1 MEYVKKYEYM
11 LERQEI
17 MEFCLHAWA
26 ESAKCRKWVWFR
38 LMLILVLECILLPR
52 VAVWIIVLI
61 AAVLLI
67 SIVVS
72 CVSIGK
78 SITGCKWTL
87 WVENGI
93 LKVDR
98 GGSSE
103 VPCRDIQLIRTTR
116 RLLML
121 GYLQT
126 AQRPAWFIVP
136 LRVFADRQEQEWFL
150 DRIRDPRPAED
161 SSIHAG
167 SEDEGLRFAYTL
179 DEVKWVRV
187 QKGALGIM
195 TSGTIGMRE
204 RLRLV
209 LIWSFFA
216 VLVMLSCIYLAAGHL
231 SW

>member
-52 VAVWIIVLI
+52 VAVWIVVLI

-136 LRVFADRQEQEWFL
+136 LRVFADRNRSGFWTGSV
-150 DRIRDPRPAED
+150 IRGRQRTAVSMQD
-161 SSIHAG
+161 
-167 SEDEGLRFAYTL
+167 
-179 DEVKWVRV
+179 
-187 QKGALGIM
+187 QKTRDCALPI
-195 TSGTIGMRE
+195 
-204 RLRLV
+204 RLTR
-209 LIWSFFA
+209 
-216 VLVMLSCIYLAAGHL
+216 
-231 SW
+231 

>member
-93 LKVDR
+93 LKVDL
-98 GGSSE
+98 SLLTLSE
-103 VPCRDIQLIRTTR
+103 P
-116 RLLML
+116 
-121 GYLQT
+121 
-126 AQRPAWFIVP
+126 
-136 LRVFADRQEQEWFL
+136 
-150 DRIRDPRPAED
+150 PRPD
-161 SSIHAG
+161 PVLDG
-167 SEDEGLRFAYTL
+167 RFL
-179 DEVKWVRV
+179 LEK
-187 QKGALGIM
+187 KN
-195 TSGTIGMRE
+195 
-204 RLRLV
+204 
-209 LIWSFFA
+209 
-216 VLVMLSCIYLAAGHL
+216 
-231 SW
+231 